1 MKLIASDLIKIF
13 NGNERWKATEMNV
26 GEVALISAGLSTIRV
41 ENEKFVADLADV
53 IKATL
58 LDASGVD
65 LILLTKGTHYM
76 RKF

>member
-1 MKLIASDLIKIF
+1 LIKIF

-58 LDASGVD
+58 LDASGMD

>member
-1 MKLIASDLIKIF
+1 LKLIASDLIKIF

>member
-1 MKLIASDLIKIF
+1 
-13 NGNERWKATEMNV
+13 MNV

-58 LDASGVD
+58 LDASGMD